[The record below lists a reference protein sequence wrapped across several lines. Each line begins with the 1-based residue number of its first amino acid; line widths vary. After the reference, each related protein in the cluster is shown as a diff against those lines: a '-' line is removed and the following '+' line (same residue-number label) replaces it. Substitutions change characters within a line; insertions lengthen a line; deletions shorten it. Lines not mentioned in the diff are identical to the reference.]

1 MERSSKSGPRR
12 RSSKK
17 MTAPIMSEIDLA
29 RLGDGVVAYIR
40 TMSSEE
46 AQERFPSIDNLPR
59 GLTLYAL
66 HAADGT
72 PIALTDTRQ
81 AAMSH
86 ALGDDLART
95 GDEELGRGAV
105 AVISASSGTWQR
117 PAGWGR
123 RVIDRAG
130 SAPRGRPC
138 RRFDTP
144 SEEPV
149 HRLGRAD

>member
-1 MERSSKSGPRR
+1 MERNSKSGPRR

-17 MTAPIMSEIDLA
+17 MTAPIMSEIELA
-29 RLGDGVVAYIR
+29 RLGDGVIAYIR

-86 ALGDDLART
+86 ALGDDLEIAT
-95 GDEELGRGAV
+95 
-105 AVISASSGTWQR
+105 
-117 PAGWGR
+117 
-123 RVIDRAG
+123 
-130 SAPRGRPC
+130 
-138 RRFDTP
+138 
-144 SEEPV
+144 V
-149 HRLGRAD
+149 H

>member
-17 MTAPIMSEIDLA
+17 MTAHIMSEIDLA

-40 TMSSEE
+40 TMTSEE

-86 ALGDDLART
+86 ALGDDLEIAT
-95 GDEELGRGAV
+95 
-105 AVISASSGTWQR
+105 
-117 PAGWGR
+117 
-123 RVIDRAG
+123 
-130 SAPRGRPC
+130 
-138 RRFDTP
+138 
-144 SEEPV
+144 V
-149 HRLGRAD
+149 H